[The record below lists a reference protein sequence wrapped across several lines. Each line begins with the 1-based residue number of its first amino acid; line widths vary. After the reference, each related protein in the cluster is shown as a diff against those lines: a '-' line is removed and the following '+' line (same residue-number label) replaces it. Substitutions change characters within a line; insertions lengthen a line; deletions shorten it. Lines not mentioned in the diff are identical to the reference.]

1 VKKAMAKSDGAVA
14 RLSGR
19 FPPGMKV
26 GLYRGRIDGVL
37 RDDTLR
43 GAFKQATVNKRG
55 EVEFTGLDDDERLFI
70 AGVVESEARPGEPSG
85 TVHKDWRSV
94 AIHAS
99 IPTTEK
105 KQTEK
110 EIQTALATTLSAHE
124 QEPDRT
130 TVGARNTR
138 SLSSQGQPFAN
149 TQVGKPTPGGPP
161 QHPSPRLR
169 QEDVDDVEQRT
180 ATITGGAFPV
190 DPDEPVPA
198 PKQDGP
204 VDLEQRIATGVG
216 QLHPIPAGEFQPG
229 VPQSGDDPREQR
241 IATSEGTQFPLPEG
255 DPVDHTR
262 RRDSSLAKVVG
273 GAVEPV
279 KKAVRA
285 RSQKRKARSAKKGT
299 AKRRGARSTSS
310 GRKSKPRT
318 EAQKKAR
325 RERDRKRRA
334 K

>member
-1 VKKAMAKSDGAVA
+1 MANDGAVA

-19 FPPGMKV
+19 FPPGTKV
-26 GLYRGRIDGVL
+26 GLYRGRVDSVL
-37 RDDTLR
+37 RDDDLG
-43 GAFKQATVNKRG
+43 GAFKTATVDKLGN
-55 EVEFTGLDDDERLFI
+55 VEFTGLDDDERLFI

-105 KQTEK
+105 KLSEK
-110 EIQTALATTLSAHE
+110 EIQTALGSTLSAHE

-130 TVGARNTR
+130 QVGARNSR

-149 TQVGKPTPGGPP
+149 TAVGKPTPGGPP

-204 VDLEQRIATGVG
+204 VDLEQRIATGSG
-216 QLHPIPAGEFQPG
+216 QLHPIPDGEVQPG
-229 VPQSGDDPREQR
+229 VPQEESVGREQR
-241 IATSEGTQFPLPEG
+241 IATTEGTQFPLPEG
-255 DPVDHTR
+255 DVVDHTR
-262 RRDSSLAKVVG
+262 ARDSSLSKVTGSSTPPVP
-273 GAVEPV
+273 VEEKP
-279 KKAVRA
+279 KRK
-285 RSQKRKARSAKKGT
+285 RSQKGTRRSAKKGT
-299 AKRRGARSTSS
+299 AKRRGARSTSA
-310 GRKSKPRT
+310 RKSKPRT

>member
-1 VKKAMAKSDGAVA
+1 MAKSDGAVA

-19 FPPGMKV
+19 FPPGTKV
-26 GLYRGRIDGVL
+26 GLYRGRVDGVL
-37 RDDTLR
+37 RDDGLR
-43 GAFKQATVNKRG
+43 GAFKTATVNKLG
-55 EVEFTGLDDDERLFI
+55 NVEFTGLDDDERLFI

-110 EIQTALATTLSAHE
+110 EIQTALGSTLSAHE

-149 TQVGKPTPGGPP
+149 TAVGKPTPGGPP

-180 ATITGGAFPV
+180 ATLTGGAYPV

-204 VDLEQRIATGVG
+204 VDLEQRIATGSG

-241 IATSEGTQFPLPEG
+241 IATSEGTQFPLPEE
-255 DPVDHTR
+255 DPVEATR

-279 KKAVRA
+279 KRAVRA
-285 RSQKRKARSAKKGT
+285 RSQKRKARSAKK
-299 AKRRGARSTSS
+299 RGATSTSA
-310 GRKSKPRT
+310 RKSKPRT

-325 RERDRKRRA
+325 RERDAARRKGTR
-334 K
+334 